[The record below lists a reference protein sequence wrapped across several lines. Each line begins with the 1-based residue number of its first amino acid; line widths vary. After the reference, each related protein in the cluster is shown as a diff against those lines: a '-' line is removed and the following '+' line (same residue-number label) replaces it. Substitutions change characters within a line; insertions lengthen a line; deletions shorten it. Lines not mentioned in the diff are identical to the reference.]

1 MSTSRASSTWS
12 ENVDLELVEQIIER
26 APRSATSFPLVYRAY
41 GEVLE
46 AQWVALVWA
55 SNRSRAI
62 VLTGAVIS
70 RHLAIPPTTSF
81 CSNSG
86 SSEHPPGGRDG
97 ISGKLPTCN
106 QRLPPLTVFKRIS
119 SPGHR
124 ATVLCALESR
134 S

>member
-46 AQWVALVWA
+46 EQWVVFVWA
-55 SNRSRAI
+55 SSRSRAI
-62 VLTGAVIS
+62 VLIGAVIF
-70 RHLAIPPTTSF
+70 RHLAI
-81 CSNSG
+81 
-86 SSEHPPGGRDG
+86 
-97 ISGKLPTCN
+97 LPT
-106 QRLPPLTVFKRIS
+106 IDS
-119 SPGHR
+119 S
-124 ATVLCALESR
+124 SK